1 MHWKGWC
8 GAGLDAIRVSDGRG
22 CSAGN
27 KLPAVP
33 PQDFQIATAAHNRCW
48 RALTSSRQINFKNCV
63 GQADWQPLL
72 AVLRTRFASDRRII
86 RGGRVPGFGD
96 PQRDPQRHFPRKGRR
111 LRASFILLL
120 SYYQYIIKK
129 INKQSWETM

>member
-48 RALTSSRQINFKNCV
+48 RALTSSRQINSRNCV
-63 GQADWQPLL
+63 AKPTGNRFLQSSVRGLHLTGELYAAGAFRVLATPNATPNAIFPVKGAGSGRPLFYYYL
-72 AVLRTRFASDRRII
+72 II
-86 RGGRVPGFGD
+86 NN
-96 PQRDPQRHFPRKGRR
+96 
-111 LRASFILLL
+111 I
-120 SYYQYIIKK
+120 
-129 INKQSWETM
+129 